1 MATTPVRCGG
11 PDLEGEVNKPRSLGV
26 YKDASGS
33 NSLTKLGNSSSSTS
47 RRPKSGAPRQ
57 PLQRST
63 SSSSTSISTSSSVN
77 YNRSH
82 SSSQCS
88 KSSSSNSS
96 STENIKV
103 VVRCRPISAAEQR
116 SSSASAVHIS
126 AETQQ
131 VCVLL
136 PATGIHRQQQ
146 QQQQRSSRVYRFD
159 GVCPVSVQQEELFN
173 THVKPLLDQVLEGYN
188 CTLFA
193 YGQTG
198 TGKTYTIEGPHDQY
212 AEYLKTSSGS
222 STSSSSTKAAS
233 TSSSRSSSAAGH
245 PAAADA
251 TASAGG
257 SRVQTSCNKNT
268 PNDSPRSNT
277 SSSNIRLSPDAGI
290 LPRAVNYIFQQ
301 LQQSSSSSSTDY
313 MVRCSFLEIYNE
325 ELVDMLAPP
334 STAAAAPAS
343 ASSQQQ
349 QQQPKLRIYEEQQVD
364 STGNGGSSSSWGAT
378 KGHGAVRVEGLTEKR
393 VNCPQ
398 EVFSLLLGAAPRR
411 SFACSGSN
419 ARSSRSHTIFSLSV
433 CITESPKLAVTAGP
447 SEGGSEETSSS
458 ENTPPQQPH
467 ATEALAVEEVVRIG
481 KLNLV
486 DLAGSENLEKSWG
499 GGADSARRKEA
510 SAINQSLLTLGRC
523 INALV
528 EKNTYIP
535 FRDSKLTRLLQD
547 SLGGSTKTC
556 LIATIGPT
564 ADTLEETLCTLDYAF
579 RAKSVTTRPVAT
591 LRRSRDALLSQLMSE
606 NTQLRLLLQ
615 LQREREGVFLPLDT
629 YSQQQQ
635 QHQQQQ
641 RMLQQQGLLVQQQHQ
656 QLEEQQQQMQL
667 QQEKAKQHVMQIE
680 ALQVALQLCQ
690 RNLADEQ
697 MLVKSLEKQQQQHA
711 DAAAAAADSLKRAV
725 ADIQLLE
732 QQQTQQRQ
740 QQQAAADACAAF
752 AKTVEAQASAGAAE
766 QQQLLQQVQKL
777 LQALQDTEEQRAKAA
792 ADSAAAA
799 VGHQQQHQ
807 LLQQHL
813 QRHCELLVELQERQ
827 THQRQVLLQQ
837 LQQVRQEA
845 ELTEAAAQEQKM
857 KHAAL
862 LEHLM
867 EAVRQQQQKSTSA
880 AEQVVEAARRDCDE
894 KHQRLRQSLQFLI
907 FSVAAGGDAAAQQLQ
922 QVHQQLQADAAA
934 RQQQT
939 EAAAA
944 AVVAAV
950 QQQLATFVEAQRV
963 AAQQQQQL
971 IKEQLACAQRQ
982 HQEQQAGHAAAGET
996 ANQSALAA
1004 TAAADALTTR
1014 AIDVVQQV
1022 SAAAAATAAQHHKQL
1037 SAAKEDETAETLTRL
1052 KSLRCFAKNTLFA
1065 SVESN
1070 GASCLGS
1077 KTRAANALL
1086 VRELSDVFLLQQQ
1099 TSSEQEALLQH
1110 AEVLLKQH
1118 REAEATAH
1126 SAAADAGTAAA
1137 RQAQQHDNFA
1147 AAAAAAL
1154 EAAATGMN
1162 LCRTCCEKQAAV
1174 ATEHAATL
1182 ARDTRH
1188 QVSENNILQHRAPSQ
1203 VRRPCAQHW
1212 IVLRLSV
1219 LPRLQLRKCLE
1230 GSQEGG
1236 DALEESSVGRKSDLA
1251 NSCSESSGCGNCASC
1266 TAEQAARRWQAWR
1279 SLELP
1284 PLLTTSAL
1292 RFATAIAVA
1301 VAARQARASVGAA
1314 ARGVLVCVGRCR
1326 EASRTRGEQADTHPL
1341 LTPDRSP
1348 SCSGSTVAAGTSQH
1362 SSKSNSRKAV
1372 GSRLVAAAAACVTAA
1387 ATPLQTQGLG
1397 RQKSLVGA
1405 PVGPSP
1411 SKGGLDGNSK
1421 QQQSRQETTA
1431 IADGRVR
1438 RRSRSGDERNSADSA
1453 NKKRHTPTDE
1463 GKESHPKTAVLLN
1476 AVLTHSDLHR
1486 GMI

>member
-1 MATTPVRCGG
+1 MATTPVRCGWG
-11 PDLEGEVNKPRSLGV
+11 DPEGEANKSRSVG
-26 YKDASGS
+26 DASGS
-33 NSLTKLGNSSSSTS
+33 NSINKLGSTSNSTS
-47 RRPKSGAPRQ
+47 RRPKSGASQ
-57 PLQRST
+57 QLLQRST
-63 SSSSTSISTSSSVN
+63 SSNTSTSFN
-77 YNRSH
+77 YNRSN

-88 KSSSSNSS
+88 KNSSSNSC

-116 SSSASAVHIS
+116 SSSTSAVHIS

-131 VCVLL
+131 VSVLL
-136 PATGIHRQQQ
+136 PGTGIHRQ

-159 GVCPVSVQQEELFN
+159 GVCPVSVQQGELFN
-173 THVKPLLDQVLEGYN
+173 THVKPLIDQVLEGYN

-212 AEYLKTSSGS
+212 AEYLKTSSTS
-222 STSSSSTKAAS
+222 STNSSSSKAAS
-233 TSSSRSSSAAGH
+233 TSSSRSSSAAGF
-245 PAAADA
+245 PAAAADTA
-251 TASAGG
+251 ASAGG
-257 SRVQTSCNKNT
+257 SGVGTSYTENP
-268 PNDSPRSNT
+268 PNGSPCRN
-277 SSSNIRLSPDAGI
+277 SSGNNICLSPDAGI

-301 LQQSSSSSSTDY
+301 LQQSSSSSSNY

-334 STAAAAPAS
+334 GIATAAPAAAIS
-343 ASSQQQ
+343 QQQQ

-364 STGNGGSSSSWGAT
+364 INNNSGSSSSWGAT

-433 CITESPKLAVTAGP
+433 CITESPKLAAAAAP

-458 ENTPPQQPH
+458 ENTPPQQLH

-486 DLAGSENLEKSWG
+486 DLAGFENLEKSWG
-499 GGADSARRKEA
+499 RGADSARRKEA

-528 EKNTYIP
+528 EKNAYIP

-564 ADTLEETLCTLDYAF
+564 ADTLEETLCTLDYAY

-641 RMLQQQGLLVQQQHQ
+641 QMLQQQGMLMQQQQQ
-656 QLEEQQQQMQL
+656 QLKEQQQQIQL

-697 MLVKSLEKQQQQHA
+697 LLVKALEKQQQQHA

-725 ADIQLLE
+725 ADIRLLE
-732 QQQTQQRQ
+732 EQQTQQRQ
-740 QQQAAADACAAF
+740 QQHTAADACATF
-752 AKTVEAQASAGAAE
+752 AKAVETQAAAGAAE

-777 LQALQDTEEQRAKAA
+777 LQELQGAEDHRAEAA
-792 ADSAAAA
+792 ADFAAAA
-799 VGHQQQHQ
+799 AGNQQQHQ

-813 QRHCELLVELQERQ
+813 RRHCELLMELQERQ
-827 THQRQVLLQQ
+827 THQRRMLLQQ
-837 LQQVRQEA
+837 LQQAQQEA
-845 ELTEAAAQEQKM
+845 ELTEAAAREQQE
-857 KHAAL
+857 KHVVL
-862 LEHLM
+862 LEQLM
-867 EAVRQQQQKSTSA
+867 QALKQQQQNSTDA
-880 AEQVVEAARRDCDE
+880 AEQVVEASRRDCDE
-894 KHQRLRQSLQFLI
+894 KHRHLQQSLQSLMC
-907 FSVAAGGDAAAQQLQ
+907 SVAAGGDATAQQLQ

-963 AAQQQQQL
+963 AAQQRQQL
-971 IKEQLACAQRQ
+971 IREQLVCAQRQ
-982 HQEQQAGHAAAGET
+982 LQERQAAHAAAGDT
-996 ANQSALAA
+996 ANQSAIAA
-1004 TAAADALTTR
+1004 TAAADALTTK
-1014 AIDVVQQV
+1014 AIATVRQV
-1022 SAAAAATAAQHHKQL
+1022 FAASAATAAQQHKQL
-1037 SAAKEDETAETLTRL
+1037 SSAKEHETAEIITRL
-1052 KSLRCFAKNTLFA
+1052 KSLRTSCRNTL
-1065 SVESN
+1065 
-1070 GASCLGS
+1070 
-1077 KTRAANALL
+1077 
-1086 VRELSDVFLLQQQ
+1086 QQ

-1126 SAAADAGTAAA
+1126 SAAADAHAAA
-1137 RQAQQHDNFA
+1137 AHQAQQQDKFA
-1147 AAAAAAL
+1147 TTVGAAL
-1154 EAAATGMN
+1154 EAAATGTK
-1162 LCRTCCEKQAAV
+1162 LCSTYCEKQAAA

-1182 ARDTRH
+1182 ARDIRH
-1188 QVSENNILQHRAPSQ
+1188 
-1203 VRRPCAQHW
+1203 
-1212 IVLRLSV
+1212 
-1219 LPRLQLRKCLE
+1219 QLRKCL
-1230 GSQEGG
+1230 GGPHEGG
-1236 DALEESSVGRKSDLA
+1236 AALYESSDRSKRDVTDA
-1251 NSCSESSGCGNCASC
+1251 CSESCGCGSCASC
-1266 TAEQAARRWQAWR
+1266 TAEQAARRWLAWR

-1292 RFATAIAVA
+1292 R
-1301 VAARQARASVGAA
+1301 
-1314 ARGVLVCVGRCR
+1314 
-1326 EASRTRGEQADTHPL
+1326 EASWTTGEQGDSHRP

-1348 SCSGSTVAAGTSQH
+1348 SCSDSTVAAAASQH
-1362 SSKSNSRKAV
+1362 SSNSNSRKAV
-1372 GSRLVAAAAACVTAA
+1372 GSRLVAAAAAAVTAA
-1387 ATPLQTQGLG
+1387 ATPLQTQRLG
-1397 RQKSLVGA
+1397 RQKNLVGA

-1411 SKGGLDGNSK
+1411 SKGCLDGNSK
-1421 QQQSRQETTA
+1421 QQQSRRETTA
-1431 IADGRVR
+1431 TAADGRVR
-1438 RRSRSGDERNSADSA
+1438 RRSRSSDERNSADSA

-1463 GKESHPKTAVLLN
+1463 GKYPLPKDCGSSHCEGC
-1476 AVLTHSDLHR
+1476 LTVTFAA
-1486 GMI
+1486 G